1 MTNFKLHK
9 KFGEIKIFNYDR
21 FEDNRRFFSE
31 IYVKDMVHEHLADFK
46 IEQINFSM
54 TNKNVARGLHL
65 QMNPPMGKMMR
76 LVKGKAILFAFD
88 CRRTNSEIKKIHYFE
103 VNKDSN
109 TIVWAPYYFAR
120 GFISLEDETLIEYLC
135 TSKYNKD
142 GEYAIKF
149 FDQDLDH
156 PYHDN
161 YKLSEK
167 DMNAMSVRDWFSLN
181 IDL

>member
-9 KFGEIKIFNYDR
+9 EFGEIKIFNYDR
-21 FEDNRRFFSE
+21 FEDNRGYFSE
-31 IYVKDMVHEHLADFK
+31 IYVKDMVCEHLANFQ

-65 QMNPPMGKMMR
+65 QIDPPMGKMMR

-109 TIVWAPYYFAR
+109 TIIWAPYYFAR
-120 GFISLEDETLIEYLC
+120 GFISLEDETLIEYFC

-142 GEYAIKF
+142 GEYAIKI
-149 FDQDLDH
+149 FDQDLDQ
-156 PYHDN
+156 PYRDN

-167 DMNAMSVRDWFSLN
+167 DMNAMSVKDWFSLN

>member
-9 KFGEIKIFNYDR
+9 KFGVIKIFNYDR
-21 FEDNRRFFSE
+21 FEDNRGYFSE
-31 IYVKDMVHEHLADFK
+31 IYVKDMVHEHLADYK
-46 IEQINFSM
+46 IEQNNFSM

-65 QMNPPMGKMMR
+65 QINPPMGKMMR
-76 LVKGKAILFAFD
+76 LVKGRAILFAFE
-88 CRRTNSEIKKIHYFE
+88 CRRAHSEIKKIHSFE

-109 TIVWAPYYFAR
+109 TIGWAPYYFAR

-135 TSKYNKD
+135 TSRYNKN

-156 PYHDN
+156 PYQDN

-167 DMNAMSVRDWFSLN
+167 DMNAMSVRDWVSLN